1 MDKRLLLMKIVT
13 FCEMSSA
20 SMLNVSLSLYMQS
33 LGMDEFYISL
43 LTTAYFAALFTSI
56 FWGSLSDNT
65 GKRGSLLSLSLV
77 LSSIANIS
85 FLFLKDPILIVI
97 FRGVVGLSV
106 AMFLPVAIAT
116 TTIISGGRDH
126 GSSIGSL
133 SSFQSLGFGTGL
145 IVGGFI
151 SQLSIE
157 TSFIVASMISLF
169 ASVLMFLNLSKTDV
183 DMDVSLKQALK
194 LSFKNMVKIVSSK
207 KGSPPEFK
215 WVYLASFLREFS
227 VLGAFSLFVIYLD
240 YLGASPGANGILNS
254 INSLL
259 QVPFMIVAGRM
270 TRRFGCKRT
279 IAVGIIGSALTPVL
293 WALSPSYEYAALGQV
308 LMSFSFPSFFVGTRT
323 FIANKTTEEER
334 GEGMG
339 RIDATRSIGGVL
351 GPIFM
356 SFLYK
361 VLNFRLAYIL
371 ISSSALFGALI
382 MMRVNE
388 DKF

>member
-1 MDKRLLLMKIVT
+1 MDKRLLLMKVAT

-33 LGMDEFYISL
+33 LGMDAFYISL
-43 LTTAYFAALFTSI
+43 LTTTYFAALFTSI
-56 FWGSLSDNT
+56 FWGSLSDTT
-65 GKRGSLLSLSLV
+65 GKRGSLLFLSLV

-85 FLFLKDPILIVI
+85 FLFLKDPILIAI
-97 FRGVVGLSV
+97 FRGIVGLSV

-116 TTIISGGRDH
+116 TTIISERKDH

-133 SSFQSLGFGTGL
+133 SSFQSLGFGIGL

-151 SQLSIE
+151 SQELSIE
-157 TSFIVASMISLF
+157 MSFIVASMISLF
-169 ASVLMFLNLSKTDV
+169 ASVLMFFNISKTDV
-183 DMDVSLKQALK
+183 DKEASLKQALRS
-194 LSFKNMVKIVSSK
+194 SFKNMVKIVSLK
-207 KGSPPEFK
+207 EKGPPELK

-240 YLGASPGANGILNS
+240 YLGASPGMNGILNS
-254 INSLL
+254 INALL
-259 QVPFMIVAGRM
+259 QVPFMIVAGHM
-270 TRRFGCKRT
+270 TRRFGCKKT
-279 IAVGIIGSALTPVL
+279 ITVGIIGSALTPVL
-293 WALSPSYEYAALGQV
+293 WALSPSYEYVALGQI

-339 RIDATRSIGGVL
+339 RIDATRSVGGIL

-361 VLNFRLAYIL
+361 TLEFKSAYIV
-371 ISSSALFGALI
+371 ISFSALFGSL
-382 MMRVNE
+382 MMMKIRE
-388 DKF
+388 R